1 MVKFSLIFLSFL
13 FAFNSFAED
22 NFYKERKDMVY
33 NQIMKRG
40 IKDKKVI
47 NAMLK
52 VKRHLFVPKNL
63 QKLAYKD
70 SPLPIGENQ
79 TISQPYIVALMTE
92 LLELKET
99 DKVLEIGTGSG
110 YQAAILAE
118 ITGEVYTIEIIPK
131 LKEKAEKLLNE
142 LGYKNIKVKL
152 GDGYFGWQEYAPFD
166 CIIITCATKD
176 IPPPLVA
183 QLKEGGRMVLP
194 IGEDYQ
200 ELVLIKKVND
210 KLEKRSIIP
219 VIFVPMIRG
228 R

>member
-33 NQIMKRG
+33 NQIIKRG

-99 DKVLEIGTGSG
+99 DK
-110 YQAAILAE
+110 
-118 ITGEVYTIEIIPK
+118 
-131 LKEKAEKLLNE
+131 
-142 LGYKNIKVKL
+142 
-152 GDGYFGWQEYAPFD
+152 F
-166 CIIITCATKD
+166 
-176 IPPPLVA
+176 
-183 QLKEGGRMVLP
+183 
-194 IGEDYQ
+194 
-200 ELVLIKKVND
+200 
-210 KLEKRSIIP
+210 
-219 VIFVPMIRG
+219 
-228 R
+228 